1 MILEI
6 LQNALQHLDE
16 SVETGFI
23 FSLVVRVMAEMD
35 HAGVFG
41 SNRLVVSRS
50 EFQKDLP
57 A

>member
-41 SNRLVVSRS
+41 SNRLVVSSS